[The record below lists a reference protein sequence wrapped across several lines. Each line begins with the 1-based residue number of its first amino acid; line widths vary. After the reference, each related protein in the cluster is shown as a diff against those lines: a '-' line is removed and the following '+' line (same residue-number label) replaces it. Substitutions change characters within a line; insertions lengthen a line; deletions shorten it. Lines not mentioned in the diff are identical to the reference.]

1 MEIGESLVDARRSS
15 TAGRGVDLPVRLVND
30 RTCFVALPAPV
41 VASLSAANPR
51 LPLPLQLT
59 PLSLVDAASSSRC
72 RFVVAWAGAISADG
86 ASVLDVPAALADCLG
101 LAAGTLVRVAGRPMA
116 PVAASVDVAPE
127 RESDWNA
134 VVRASAD
141 VERNLLRQIGVA
153 REGQAFPFYPT
164 SGFGTPDGAPIRLE
178 AVRVSPSAPGGV
190 ARIGLE
196 TELRIAPWAPNTVKN
211 GGDGAKETNGDGATE
226 ETPVEATRKTFAA
239 TKPFDGA
246 ATESSAAFAASG
258 AATTLRAWTCRGVVA
273 AWPRAVRPA
282 ADDSAVNSVDSAVD
296 SSSAASSAAASVAAA
311 PTTCAFA
318 SPATIRDD
326 IPGASPGGFV
336 EVRVLGEASPG
347 GGPAGRSGRTAV
359 LRVCAAPKVARRHL
373 ALAPALRDRLGVTRG
388 ERLAVRAVRP
398 SSSAGSRE
406 GPEPALVRLR
416 PRLFRDASE
425 PPPSNAA
432 ERTPRAPDKKAAAGS
447 DGEGSFSVDG
457 RDPPAPRTLGAA
469 HRAALGRLARG
480 ASASDSNRAARAFF
494 ARWLAT
500 QARFASSSSDPRSSA
515 RSGAVAISTGTVVDA
530 RVGGAAASFEVEVR
544 APGGV
549 ALVVAADFFLPDEA
563 TERDVLVELGA
574 PLFVERGS
582 VSFARRDDE
591 ARGAASKSSESLPRS
606 VRVDPAIAGEEAV
619 PRRHHEPRLSSDD
632 ESVIAA
638 DASGAPASR
647 AGHSVAAAS
656 EAFRHLAGVLRT
668 PRGAPRGGGFILWGP
683 PGSGASVTA
692 LRVARRLRDDPA
704 TLAAV
709 VTVDCASI
717 RSGGDA
723 SGAVSTPPTGDP
735 RPAIRAIRAAIRE
748 AAIRAPAVVALT
760 NLDAIAPSADAGGN
774 TTHSFGGFTAGDVVA
789 EALGDAM
796 DDLAAGGEN
805 NDGENSSSARIAWL
819 ATASSPDA
827 VAPAALASGRFD
839 RDAELKPPDSRLRLA
854 AAIREEAAR
863 RGAVLDAGAAT
874 SAAERAEGFDASDV
888 ARLVERAAHEAAT
901 REMTRR
907 ADDERTAANDD
918 AAGESS
924 ASGPPL
930 RSASGASVSFAP
942 PPPAL
947 AVTASDFA
955 RAARGLVSSRVRAL
969 ASGSGAGS
977 VLDEPSDDA
986 SSNVR
991 MLRPIARVGGL
1002 ASVKAQL
1009 DEALALPSRAPE
1021 VFASAPLRLRTGCL
1035 LYGPPGC
1042 GKTLVALQA
1051 IKEAGVRCVAVKGPE
1066 LLNKYIGQSEARVRD
1081 VFRRASAC
1089 APCAVFFD
1097 EFDAIAPRRGK
1108 DSTGVTDRVVNQ
1120 FLTELDGVESLAG
1133 VVVIAATSRPDMID
1147 PALLRPGRLD
1157 RTVACP
1163 FPNRDERRDI
1173 LRVLVAPDAIRR
1185 WRAARS
1191 SRSDRPDADADEA
1204 RDLESAV
1211 ADETARLGL
1220 DAVAA
1225 KTEGFTGADL
1235 RALVSDA
1242 KLAAIKRADA
1252 ESASASATPSSKNA
1266 AALATADDVA
1276 RALAARGRRPG
1287 ARAPTPRRH
1296 LRRVRGG
1303 ARGGGGRR
1311 ETKGPKEGG
1320 ARVSRRRRR
1329 RRRNRRGVTY
1339 YR

>member
-51 LPLPLQLT
+51 LPLPLRLT

-196 TELRIAPWAPNTVKN
+196 TELRIAPWAPNTVTN

-273 AWPRAVRPA
+273 AWPRAVRPE

-347 GGPAGRSGRTAV
+347 DGPAGRSGRTAV

-425 PPPSNAA
+425 T
-432 ERTPRAPDKKAAAGS
+432 TPRAPDEKAAAGS
-447 DGEGSFSVDG
+447 DGEGSFPVDG

-500 QARFASSSSDPRSSA
+500 QARFASSSSDPRSAA
-515 RSGAVAISTGTVVDA
+515 RSGAAAISTGTVVDA
-530 RVGGAAASFEVEVR
+530 RVGGAIASFEVEVR

-549 ALVVAADFFLPDEA
+549 ALVAAADFFLPDEA

-591 ARGAASKSSESLPRS
+591 ARGGAASKSSESLPRS

-619 PRRHHEPRLSSDD
+619 PLRPSDNSERRYS
-632 ESVIAA
+632 ESVVAA

-647 AGHSVAAAS
+647 AGHSAAAAS
-656 EAFRHLAGVLRT
+656 EAFRHLAGVLRA
-668 PRGAPRGGGFILWGP
+668 PRRAPRGGGFILWGP
-683 PGSGASVTA
+683 PGSGASATA

-805 NDGENSSSARIAWL
+805 GGENSSSARIAWL

-839 RDAELKPPDSRLRLA
+839 RDAELKPPDSRRRLA

-907 ADDERTAANDD
+907 ADDERAAANDD

-924 ASGPPL
+924 ASGPPF

-947 AVTASDFA
+947 AVTALDFA

-977 VLDEPSDDA
+977 VLDDVEDDA

-1173 LRVLVAPDAIRR
+1173 LKVLVAPDAIRR

-1191 SRSDRPDADADEA
+1191 SRSDRPEGDADEA
-1204 RDLESAV
+1204 RDRDLESAV
-1211 ADETARLGL
+1211 AEETARLGL

-1252 ESASASATPSSKNA
+1252 ENASASATPSSSA
-1266 AALATADDVA
+1266 ALALATADDVA
-1276 RALAARGRRPG
+1276 RALADARPSVPARERRRLDAIYAAFEGGR
-1287 ARAPTPRRH
+1287 A
-1296 LRRVRGG
+1296 GG
-1303 ARGGGGRR
+1303 AGD
-1311 ETKGPKEGG
+1311 E
-1320 ARVSRRRRR
+1320 RRRDPKK
-1329 RRRNRRGVTY
+1329 VAHA
-1339 YR
+1339 

>member
-51 LPLPLQLT
+51 LPLPLRLT

-72 RFVVAWAGAISADG
+72 RFVAWAGAVSADG

-273 AWPRAVRPA
+273 AWPRAVRPE

-347 GGPAGRSGRTAV
+347 DGPAGRSGRTAV

-406 GPEPALVRLR
+406 SGGEGSGSGPALVRLR

-425 PPPSNAA
+425 T
-432 ERTPRAPDKKAAAGS
+432 TPRAPDKKAAAGS

-457 RDPPAPRTLGAA
+457 RDPPAPRTLGPSDPRTLGAA

-530 RVGGAAASFEVEVR
+530 RVGGAIASFEVEVR
-544 APGGV
+544 TPGSV
-549 ALVVAADFFLPDEA
+549 ALVAAADFFLPDEA

-647 AGHSVAAAS
+647 AGHSAAAAS
-656 EAFRHLAGVLRT
+656 EAFRHLSGVLRA

-683 PGSGASVTA
+683 PGSGASATA
-692 LRVARRLRDDPA
+692 LRVARRLRDNPA

-735 RPAIRAIRAAIRE
+735 RPAMRAIRAAIRE

-774 TTHSFGGFTAGDVVA
+774 TTQSFGGFTAGDVVA

-805 NDGENSSSARIAWL
+805 NGGENSSSARIAWL

-839 RDAELKPPDSRLRLA
+839 RDAEIKPPDSRRRLA

-907 ADDERTAANDD
+907 ADDERAAANDD

-924 ASGPPL
+924 ASGPPF

-977 VLDEPSDDA
+977 VLDDVEDDA

-1173 LRVLVAPDAIRR
+1173 LKVLVAPDAIRR

-1191 SRSDRPDADADEA
+1191 SRSDRPEGDADEA
-1204 RDLESAV
+1204 RDRDLESAV
-1211 ADETARLGL
+1211 AEETARLGL

-1252 ESASASATPSSKNA
+1252 ENASASATPSSSA
-1266 AALATADDVA
+1266 ALALATADDVA
-1276 RALAARGRRPG
+1276 RALADARPSVPARERRRLDAIYAAFEG
-1287 ARAPTPRRH
+1287 ARA
-1296 LRRVRGG
+1296 GG
-1303 ARGGGGRR
+1303 AGD
-1311 ETKGPKEGG
+1311 E
-1320 ARVSRRRRR
+1320 RRRDPKK
-1329 RRRNRRGVTY
+1329 VAHA
-1339 YR
+1339 

>member
-51 LPLPLQLT
+51 LPLPLRLT

-72 RFVVAWAGAISADG
+72 RFVAWAGAVSADG

-273 AWPRAVRPA
+273 AWPRAVRPE

-347 GGPAGRSGRTAV
+347 DGPAGRSGRTAV

-425 PPPSNAA
+425 T
-432 ERTPRAPDKKAAAGS
+432 TPRAPDEKAAAGS
-447 DGEGSFSVDG
+447 DGEGSFPVDG
-457 RDPPAPRTLGAA
+457 RDPPAPRTLGPSDPRTLGAA

-500 QARFASSSSDPRSSA
+500 QARFASSSSDPRSAA
-515 RSGAVAISTGTVVDA
+515 RSGAAAISTGTVVDA
-530 RVGGAAASFEVEVR
+530 RVGGAIASFEVEVR

-549 ALVVAADFFLPDEA
+549 ALVAAADFFLPDEA

-591 ARGAASKSSESLPRS
+591 ARGAAASGSSESLPRS

-619 PRRHHEPRLSSDD
+619 PLRSSDD
-632 ESVIAA
+632 SERRYSESVVAA

-647 AGHSVAAAS
+647 AGHSAAAAS
-656 EAFRHLAGVLRT
+656 EAFRHLAGVLRA
-668 PRGAPRGGGFILWGP
+668 PRRAPRGGGFILWGP
-683 PGSGASVTA
+683 PGSGASATA

-805 NDGENSSSARIAWL
+805 GGENSSSARIAWL

-839 RDAELKPPDSRLRLA
+839 RDAELKPPDSRRRLA

-907 ADDERTAANDD
+907 ADDERAAANDD

-924 ASGPPL
+924 ASGPPF

-977 VLDEPSDDA
+977 VLDDVEDDA

-1173 LRVLVAPDAIRR
+1173 LKVLVAPDAIRR

-1191 SRSDRPDADADEA
+1191 SRSDRPEGDADEA
-1204 RDLESAV
+1204 RDRDLESAV

-1252 ESASASATPSSKNA
+1252 ENASASATPSSSA
-1266 AALATADDVA
+1266 ALALATADDVA
-1276 RALAARGRRPG
+1276 RALADARPSVPARERRRLDAIYAAFEGGR
-1287 ARAPTPRRH
+1287 A
-1296 LRRVRGG
+1296 GG
-1303 ARGGGGRR
+1303 AGD
-1311 ETKGPKEGG
+1311 E
-1320 ARVSRRRRR
+1320 RRRDPKK
-1329 RRRNRRGVTY
+1329 VAHA
-1339 YR
+1339 

>member
-51 LPLPLQLT
+51 LPLPLRLT

-296 SSSAASSAAASVAAA
+296 SSAAASSAAASVAAA

-347 GGPAGRSGRTAV
+347 DGPAGRSGRTAV

-406 GPEPALVRLR
+406 SGGEGSGSGPALVRLR

-425 PPPSNAA
+425 T
-432 ERTPRAPDKKAAAGS
+432 TPRAPDKKAAAGS
-447 DGEGSFSVDG
+447 DGEGSFPVDG
-457 RDPPAPRTLGAA
+457 RDPPAPRTLGPSDPRTLGAA

-500 QARFASSSSDPRSSA
+500 QARFASSSSDPRSAA

-530 RVGGAAASFEVEVR
+530 RVGGAIASFEVEVR

-549 ALVVAADFFLPDEA
+549 ALVAAADFFLPDEA

-619 PRRHHEPRLSSDD
+619 PLRSSDD
-632 ESVIAA
+632 SENRYSESVIAA

-647 AGHSVAAAS
+647 AGHSAAAAS
-656 EAFRHLAGVLRT
+656 EAFRHLAGVLRA

-683 PGSGASVTA
+683 PGSGASATA
-692 LRVARRLRDDPA
+692 LRVVRRLRDDPA

-805 NDGENSSSARIAWL
+805 NGGEKSSSARIAWL

-863 RGAVLDAGAAT
+863 RGAVLDAGAAVR
-874 SAAERAEGFDASDV
+874 AAERAEGFDASDV

-924 ASGPPL
+924 AEGARRSTSL

-1173 LRVLVAPDAIRR
+1173 LKVLVAPDAIRR

-1191 SRSDRPDADADEA
+1191 SRSDRPEGDADEA
-1204 RDLESAV
+1204 RDRDLESAV

-1266 AALATADDVA
+1266 AALATAEDVE
-1276 RALAARGRRPG
+1276 RALADARPSVPARERRRLDAIYAAFEGGR
-1287 ARAPTPRRH
+1287 A
-1296 LRRVRGG
+1296 GG
-1303 ARGGGGRR
+1303 AGD
-1311 ETKGPKEGG
+1311 E
-1320 ARVSRRRRR
+1320 RRRDPKK
-1329 RRRNRRGVTY
+1329 VAHA
-1339 YR
+1339 

>member
-196 TELRIAPWAPNTVKN
+196 TELRIAPWAPNTVTN

-273 AWPRAVRPA
+273 AWPRAVRPE

-406 GPEPALVRLR
+406 SGGEGSGSGPALVRLR

-425 PPPSNAA
+425 T
-432 ERTPRAPDKKAAAGS
+432 TPRAPDKKAAAGS

-515 RSGAVAISTGTVVDA
+515 RSGAVAISAGTVVDA

-668 PRGAPRGGGFILWGP
+668 PRGAPAAAGSSSGVP
-683 PGSGASVTA
+683 PG
-692 LRVARRLRDDPA
+692 
-704 TLAAV
+704 
-709 VTVDCASI
+709 
-717 RSGGDA
+717 
-723 SGAVSTPPTGDP
+723 
-735 RPAIRAIRAAIRE
+735 
-748 AAIRAPAVVALT
+748 
-760 NLDAIAPSADAGGN
+760 
-774 TTHSFGGFTAGDVVA
+774 
-789 EALGDAM
+789 
-796 DDLAAGGEN
+796 
-805 NDGENSSSARIAWL
+805 
-819 ATASSPDA
+819 
-827 VAPAALASGRFD
+827 
-839 RDAELKPPDSRLRLA
+839 
-854 AAIREEAAR
+854 AAR
-863 RGAVLDAGAAT
+863 R
-874 SAAERAEGFDASDV
+874 
-888 ARLVERAAHEAAT
+888 
-901 REMTRR
+901 
-907 ADDERTAANDD
+907 
-918 AAGESS
+918 
-924 ASGPPL
+924 
-930 RSASGASVSFAP
+930 
-942 PPPAL
+942 
-947 AVTASDFA
+947 
-955 RAARGLVSSRVRAL
+955 
-969 ASGSGAGS
+969 
-977 VLDEPSDDA
+977 
-986 SSNVR
+986 
-991 MLRPIARVGGL
+991 
-1002 ASVKAQL
+1002 
-1009 DEALALPSRAPE
+1009 
-1021 VFASAPLRLRTGCL
+1021 
-1035 LYGPPGC
+1035 
-1042 GKTLVALQA
+1042 
-1051 IKEAGVRCVAVKGPE
+1051 
-1066 LLNKYIGQSEARVRD
+1066 
-1081 VFRRASAC
+1081 
-1089 APCAVFFD
+1089 
-1097 EFDAIAPRRGK
+1097 
-1108 DSTGVTDRVVNQ
+1108 
-1120 FLTELDGVESLAG
+1120 
-1133 VVVIAATSRPDMID
+1133 
-1147 PALLRPGRLD
+1147 
-1157 RTVACP
+1157 
-1163 FPNRDERRDI
+1163 
-1173 LRVLVAPDAIRR
+1173 
-1185 WRAARS
+1185 
-1191 SRSDRPDADADEA
+1191 
-1204 RDLESAV
+1204 
-1211 ADETARLGL
+1211 
-1220 DAVAA
+1220 
-1225 KTEGFTGADL
+1225 
-1235 RALVSDA
+1235 
-1242 KLAAIKRADA
+1242 
-1252 ESASASATPSSKNA
+1252 
-1266 AALATADDVA
+1266 
-1276 RALAARGRRPG
+1276 
-1287 ARAPTPRRH
+1287 
-1296 LRRVRGG
+1296 
-1303 ARGGGGRR
+1303 
-1311 ETKGPKEGG
+1311 
-1320 ARVSRRRRR
+1320 
-1329 RRRNRRGVTY
+1329 
-1339 YR
+1339 